1 MELKDLLVEYVNKSY
16 EELLE
21 MAKYAIGKTYEL
33 LADMDQENVTR
44 MLIFFLAASL
54 GSDGQLTALERKFVA
69 ELLNADPNG
78 IDQLMEGGRSPE
90 VVQLVDNLFDSAPQ
104 ELKPVLLMYVTAFV
118 CVDESVNRGEFEF
131 VQRLLA

>member
-1 MELKDLLVEYVNKSY
+1 MELKELLVEYVNKSY

-33 LADMDQENVTR
+33 LADMDQENVTK

-78 IDQLMEGGRSPE
+78 LDQLMEGGRSPE
-90 VVQLVDNLFDSAPQ
+90 VLQLVDNLFDSAPQ

>member
-1 MELKDLLVEYVNKSY
+1 MELKELLVEYVNKSY

-33 LADMDQENVTR
+33 LADMDQENVTK

-78 IDQLMEGGRSPE
+78 LDQLMEGGRSPE

>member
-33 LADMDQENVTR
+33 LADMDQENVTK

-78 IDQLMEGGRSPE
+78 LDQLMEGGRSPE

>member
-78 IDQLMEGGRSPE
+78 LDQLMEGGRSPE

>member
-1 MELKDLLVEYVNKSY
+1 MELKELLVEYVNKSY

-33 LADMDQENVTR
+33 LADMDQENVTK

-54 GSDGQLTALERKFVA
+54 GSDGQLTSLERKFVA

-78 IDQLMEGGRSPE
+78 LDQLMEGGRSPE
-90 VVQLVDNLFDSAPQ
+90 VVQVVDNLFDSAPQ

>member
-1 MELKDLLVEYVNKSY
+1 MELKELLVEYVNKSY

-78 IDQLMEGGRSPE
+78 LDQLMEGGRSPE
-90 VVQLVDNLFDSAPQ
+90 VLELVDNLFDSAPQ